1 MVQLACL
8 GMSLAFAIV
17 GGLITGFIIH
27 IDWIFNILKDH
38 ELFED
43 AVFFDGVRDEPE
55 DDEVPVANAPTTVS
69 SVVDPS
75 FNDQTFGMVVFLLI
89 KYNAISV
96 HLKAR
101 RSF

>member
-17 GGLITGFIIH
+17 GGIITGFIIH

-55 DDEVPVANAPTTVS
+55 DDDAPVAPAPTTVS
-69 SVVDPS
+69 SVLDQS
-75 FNDQTFGMVVFLLI
+75 FNDQTFGGIMRQC
-89 KYNAISV
+89 A
-96 HLKAR
+96 
-101 RSF
+101 